1 MFSTILSGAIFG
13 IRSYLV
19 HVEVDLSSGLPCFVM
34 VGRLGGEVKES
45 GERVRIALKN
55 TGIVIPPMHISVNLS
70 PADLKKEGTGFDLAI
85 AVGVLTAMEKLPY
98 NCADELLILGELGLN
113 GEVKPVRG
121 VLPVALCAV
130 REGVKKCLVPKEN
143 VREAA
148 AAAGMKVVG
157 ISCLGQ
163 VIDYLRCHP
172 GKRDALLPAEEF
184 GKEELLLSQDIEGRN
199 GNKGDFAEIVGQEG
213 AKRAALIAAAGFHHM
228 LIIGPPGA
236 GKTMIAKCMPS
247 ILPPLS
253 LEESL
258 EISSI
263 YSISGN
269 LPAGSGLLTQ
279 RPFLSPH
286 HTISPQALSGGGKIP
301 KPGVISLAHRGVLF
315 LDELPEF
322 KRQTLD
328 LLRQPLEERQIQ
340 IARTGGSFAYPADVM
355 LVGAMNPCPCG
366 YYPDRNRCRCTPFE
380 VHHYLSH
387 ISGPILDRIDLC
399 TNAAPVEIN
408 QLHSRKRRESSK
420 DMREKVMRARKQQ
433 EIRYRG
439 SGYRFN
445 SEIAA
450 GDLESYCHLEKEEM
464 RMMEKLFGTLLLS
477 ARAYHKL
484 LKVARTIA
492 DLEQSDR
499 IMKKHLM
506 EAVCYQTGDKIG
518 RQLGGKG

>member
-1 MFSTILSGAIFG
+1 M
-13 IRSYLV
+13 
-19 HVEVDLSSGLPCFVM
+19 
-34 VGRLGGEVKES
+34 
-45 GERVRIALKN
+45 
-55 TGIVIPPMHISVNLS
+55 
-70 PADLKKEGTGFDLAI
+70 
-85 AVGVLTAMEKLPY
+85 
-98 NCADELLILGELGLN
+98 
-113 GEVKPVRG
+113 
-121 VLPVALCAV
+121 
-130 REGVKKCLVPKEN
+130 
-143 VREAA
+143 
-148 AAAGMKVVG
+148 
-157 ISCLGQ
+157 
-163 VIDYLRCHP
+163 
-172 GKRDALLPAEEF
+172 
-184 GKEELLLSQDIEGRN
+184 
-199 GNKGDFAEIVGQEG
+199 
-213 AKRAALIAAAGFHHM
+213 
-228 LIIGPPGA
+228 
-236 GKTMIAKCMPS
+236 
-247 ILPPLS
+247 
-253 LEESL
+253 
-258 EISSI
+258 
-263 YSISGN
+263 
-269 LPAGSGLLTQ
+269 
-279 RPFLSPH
+279 
-286 HTISPQALSGGGKIP
+286 
-301 KPGVISLAHRGVLF
+301 
-315 LDELPEF
+315 
-322 KRQTLD
+322 
-328 LLRQPLEERQIQ
+328 
-340 IARTGGSFAYPADVM
+340 
-355 LVGAMNPCPCG
+355 VGAMNPCPCG
-366 YYPDRNRCRCTPFE
+366 YDPDRNRCRCTPFE